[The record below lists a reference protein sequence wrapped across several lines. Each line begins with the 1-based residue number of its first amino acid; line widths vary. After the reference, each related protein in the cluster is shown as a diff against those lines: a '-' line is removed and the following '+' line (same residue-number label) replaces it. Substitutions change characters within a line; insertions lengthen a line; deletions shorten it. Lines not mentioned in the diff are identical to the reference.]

1 MKSNINEVG
10 WRPITYVNNTHARL
24 RGNSG
29 VGAVSAIGTSLNVF
43 LWQKRILE
51 IHIAGYDTSEGFP
64 LLDLHLIIVPGRR
77 FSLKMI
83 FLWKEQG
90 LTRNAWWN

>member
-1 MKSNINEVG
+1 MSDSNINEAG
-10 WRPITYVNNTHARL
+10 WWPTSYVISAHARL
-24 RGNSG
+24 GGNSG
-29 VGAVSAIGTSLNVF
+29 AGAVSAIGTSLNAF
-43 LWQKRILE
+43 
-51 IHIAGYDTSEGFP
+51 SP
-64 LLDLHLIIVPGRR
+64 LDFHLNIFQGRR